1 LTLEAVA
8 IVAGISKASV
18 IYDYKSKQE
27 LVRAVIERRVADE
40 EAALDAE
47 ARKLGRRS
55 ATRIRA
61 HLARAATEVSDDKRM
76 VAINLCA
83 ALANDTELRSII
95 QQSLKRELGSINDS
109 SENPRSARLA
119 FFAMQGLKFLEL
131 LGVHAWSQAERR
143 RILDEIE
150 QLADGRAPNA
160 PDARD
165 TKNAVRAVP
174 EDVA

>member
-1 LTLEAVA
+1 
-8 IVAGISKASV
+8 
-18 IYDYKSKQE
+18 
-27 LVRAVIERRVADE
+27 
-40 EAALDAE
+40 
-47 ARKLGRRS
+47 
-55 ATRIRA
+55 
-61 HLARAATEVSDDKRM
+61 
-76 VAINLCA
+76 
-83 ALANDTELRSII
+83 
-95 QQSLKRELGSINDS
+95 
-109 SENPRSARLA
+109 
-119 FFAMQGLKFLEL
+119 MQGLKFLEL